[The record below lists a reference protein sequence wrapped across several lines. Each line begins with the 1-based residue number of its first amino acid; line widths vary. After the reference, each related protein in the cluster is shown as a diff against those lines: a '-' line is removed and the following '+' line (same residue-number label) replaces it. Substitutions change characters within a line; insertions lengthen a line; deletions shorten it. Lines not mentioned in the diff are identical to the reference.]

1 MTTETTAYHVL
12 FLASWFPNKEFKTLG
27 NFVKRHAKSVS
38 SLHHVS
44 VLYTYPS
51 ENASDY
57 NWEVNHQDNYHE
69 YILYYPKKR
78 PNVFFSSRSFKVAL
92 AKFEAENELKVDL
105 IHLNVLYP
113 AARQALYLNRKW
125 DIPFL
130 VTEHWTGFHSDTHS
144 TIKPWQK
151 ALMKTAVNKAS
162 FVCPVSEHLGVA
174 MRKHG
179 LEGAYKVVPN
189 VVDTKLFKLPTEKE
203 QKAYTFLHVSSL
215 LDQHKNVSGLLRV
228 FKKLTENHT
237 DVFLQIVGDGDISP
251 HVNYANEL
259 GIPPAQLSFEGEQPL
274 DQIASYMRQA
284 DNFVLFNWFDVNKIS
299 PLSAIKCSQLIN
311 TGILD
316 TKSLF
321 ILTSFFLKKV
331 DKSLFRS
338 VTSSQLFSC
347 NMFLRFSETSDF
359 CKQYKNFPPFST
371 KLWTNKSSK
380 ERSTSCFWI
389 SLSSFI
395 GIFNS
400 FLKKFIQRKIF

>member
-27 NFVKRHAKSVS
+27 NFVKRHAKAVS
-38 SLHHVS
+38 SLHQVS

-78 PNVFFSSRSFKVAL
+78 PNVFFSSRAFKVAL

-215 LDQHKNVSGLLRV
+215 LDQHKNVSGLLRA

-284 DNFVLFNWFDVNKIS
+284 DNFVLFSNYENLPCVIGESFASGIPVISTDVGGIS
-299 PLSAIKCSQLIN
+299 EHMPDFGGHLIN
-311 TGILD
+311 KQDEAALYEAMKESITANHVSKEEL
-316 TKSLF
+316 
-321 ILTSFFLKKV
+321 
-331 DKSLFRS
+331 RS
-338 VTSSQLFSC
+338 YA
-347 NMFLRFSETSDF
+347 E
-359 CKQYKNFPPFST
+359 KNFSVHAIARAYSELYT
-371 KLWTNKSSK
+371 KMM
-380 ERSTSCFWI
+380 EESC
-389 SLSSFI
+389 
-395 GIFNS
+395 
-400 FLKKFIQRKIF
+400 